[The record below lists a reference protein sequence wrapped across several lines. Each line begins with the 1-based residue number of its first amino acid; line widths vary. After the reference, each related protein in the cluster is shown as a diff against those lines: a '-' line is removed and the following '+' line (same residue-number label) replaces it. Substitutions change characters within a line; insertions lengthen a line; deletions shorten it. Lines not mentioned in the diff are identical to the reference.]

1 MSPPLPNILYLHSHD
16 TGRQV
21 QPYGGA
27 VRTPRI
33 QRLAEEGVVF
43 RQAFCAAS
51 TCSASRA
58 CLLTGRYAHANGM
71 LGLAHRGWSL
81 DDYQQH
87 IVHTLRDIG
96 YHSTLVGEQHVS
108 KEPGEIGYDEVVKI
122 ATSRA
127 TDVAPVT
134 IDLLRRA
141 HRRPFFLSV
150 GFFETHREFFRPADG
165 EERWAAVP
173 PHLPDTPEIRRDI
186 AAFDAS
192 ARSLDAGIGAVLD
205 ELDGLGLSDDTLV
218 ICTTDHGMPFPGAKA
233 TLTDRGIG
241 VFLIMRGPGGFRGG
255 RVLDALVSQVDIFP
269 TICDLAGIPPP
280 DWLQGRSMLPLLQ
293 GAGAIRDEVFAEG
306 TYHAA
311 YEPQRAIRTRR
322 WKYIRRFDDRRTPV
336 VVNVDDGPAKNALAG
351 GRLGRAGRRRTRSST
366 TSCSTRAR
374 ARTSSTATITRRW
387 RATFA
392 SASSAGWPR
401 RATRCSTGR
410 STRLPGAEYNEQDQI
425 SPREPTRVSPVIGRT
440 AAWERGGT

>member
-1 MSPPLPNILYLHSHD
+1 MTPPPPNILYLHSHD

-108 KEPGEIGYDEVVKI
+108 KEPGEIGYDEVVRI
-122 ATSRA
+122 ATTRA

-173 PHLPDTPEIRRDI
+173 AHLPDTPEIRRDM
-186 AAFDAS
+186 AAFNAS

-205 ELDGLGLSDDTLV
+205 ELEALGLSDDTLV

-255 RVLDALVSQVDIFP
+255 RVVDALVSQVDIFP
-269 TICDLAGIPPP
+269 TVCDLAGIPPP
-280 DWLQGRSMLPLLQ
+280 HWLQGRSMLPLLR
-293 GAGAIRDEVFAEG
+293 GAGEIREEVFAEG

-336 VVNVDDGPAKNALAG
+336 VVNTDDGPAKNAWLAAG
-351 GRLGRAGRRRTRSST
+351 WAERAVPPEELYDLVLDPAEGENLIDRDEHAEVARDL
-366 TSCSTRAR
+366 RAR
-374 ARTSSTATITRRW
+374 LLRW
-387 RATFA
+387 MAE
-392 SASSAGWPR
+392 
-401 RATRCSTGR
+401 TGDP
-410 STRLPGAEYNEQDQI
+410 LLDGPVDPPPGAEYNEQDQI
-425 SPREPTRVSPVIGRT
+425 SPREPTRISPVIGRA
-440 AAWERGGT
+440 AAWERGGA

>member
-1 MSPPLPNILYLHSHD
+1 VTPPLPNILYLHSHD
-16 TGRQV
+16 TGRHV
-21 QPYGGA
+21 QPYGSA

-58 CLLTGRYAHANGM
+58 CLLTGRYAHSNGM

-81 DDYQQH
+81 NDYEQH
-87 IVHTLRDIG
+87 IVHTLREVG
-96 YHSTLVGEQHVS
+96 YHSTLVGEQHIS
-108 KEPGEIGYDEVVKI
+108 KEPDVIGYDEVVKI
-122 ATSRA
+122 ATTRA

-165 EERWAAVP
+165 EERWVAP
-173 PHLPDTPEIRRDI
+173 PPNLPDTPEIRRDV
-186 AAFDAS
+186 AAFNAS

-205 ELDGLGLSDDTLV
+205 ELEALGLDDDTLV
-218 ICTTDHGMPFPGAKA
+218 ICTTDHGMAFPGAKT

-241 VFLIMRGPGGFRGG
+241 VFLIMRGPGGFLGG
-255 RVLDALVSQVDIFP
+255 RVIDALVSQVDLFP
-269 TICDLAGIPPP
+269 TICDLVGIPPP
-280 DWLQGRSMLPLLQ
+280 HWLQGRSMLPLVH
-293 GAGAIRDEVFAEG
+293 GAEEIRDEVFAEG

-322 WKYIRRFDDRRTPV
+322 WKYIRRFDDRPTPV
-336 VVNVDDGPAKNALAG
+336 VVNTDDGPAKDLWRESGWAERGLAPEQLYDLVLDPAEAENLI
-351 GRLGRAGRRRTRSST
+351 GREELAPVVREL
-366 TSCSTRAR
+366 RAR
-374 ARTSSTATITRRW
+374 LIRW
-387 RATFA
+387 MAETDDPLLD
-392 SASSAGWPR
+392 GPVDPP
-401 RATRCSTGR
+401 
-410 STRLPGAEYNEQDQI
+410 PGAEYNEQDQI
-425 SPREPTRVSPVIGRT
+425 SPREPTRIAPVIGR
-440 AAWERGGT
+440 AVAWERGAT

>member
-1 MSPPLPNILYLHSHD
+1 MTPPPPNILYLHSHD

-122 ATSRA
+122 ATTRA

-150 GFFETHREFFRPADG
+150 GFFETHREFFRPVDG
-165 EERWAAVP
+165 DERWAAVP
-173 PHLPDTPEIRRDI
+173 AHLPDTPEIRRDM
-186 AAFDAS
+186 AAFNAS

-205 ELDGLGLSDDTLV
+205 ELEALGLSDDTLV

-255 RVLDALVSQVDIFP
+255 RVVDALVSQVDIFP
-269 TICDLAGIPPP
+269 TVCDLAGIPPP
-280 DWLQGRSMLPLLQ
+280 HWLQGRSMLPLLR
-293 GAGAIRDEVFAEG
+293 GAGEIRDEVFAEG

-336 VVNVDDGPAKNALAG
+336 VVNTDDGPAKNAWLAAG
-351 GRLGRAGRRRTRSST
+351 WAERAVPPEELYDLVLDPAEGENLIDRDEHAAVARDL
-366 TSCSTRAR
+366 RAR
-374 ARTSSTATITRRW
+374 LLRW
-387 RATFA
+387 MAE
-392 SASSAGWPR
+392 
-401 RATRCSTGR
+401 TGDP
-410 STRLPGAEYNEQDQI
+410 LLDGPVDPPPGAEYNEQDQI
-425 SPREPTRVSPVIGRT
+425 SPREPTRISPVIGRA
-440 AAWERGGT
+440 AAWERGGA

>member
-336 VVNVDDGPAKNALAG
+336 VVNVDDGPAKNAWLA
-351 GRLGRAGRRRTRSST
+351 
-366 TSCSTRAR
+366 
-374 ARTSSTATITRRW
+374 
-387 RATFA
+387 
-392 SASSAGWPR
+392 AGWAE
-401 RATRCSTGR
+401 RAVPHEELYDLVLDPGEGENLIDRDDHAAVARDLRERLIRWMAETGDP
-410 STRLPGAEYNEQDQI
+410 LFDGPVDPPPGAEYNEQDQI

>member
-1 MSPPLPNILYLHSHD
+1 MTPPPPNILYLHSHD

-96 YHSTLVGEQHVS
+96 YHSTLVGEQHIS

-122 ATSRA
+122 ATTRA

-165 EERWAAVP
+165 EERWAAPP
-173 PHLPDTPEIRRDI
+173 PHLPDTPEIRRDM
-186 AAFDAS
+186 AAFNAS

-205 ELDGLGLSDDTLV
+205 ELEALGLSDDTLV
-218 ICTTDHGMPFPGAKA
+218 ICTTDHGMPFPAP
-233 TLTDRGIG
+233 R
-241 VFLIMRGPGGFRGG
+241 RP
-255 RVLDALVSQVDIFP
+255 SP
-269 TICDLAGIPPP
+269 TG
-280 DWLQGRSMLPLLQ
+280 
-293 GAGAIRDEVFAEG
+293 
-306 TYHAA
+306 
-311 YEPQRAIRTRR
+311 
-322 WKYIRRFDDRRTPV
+322 
-336 VVNVDDGPAKNALAG
+336 
-351 GRLGRAGRRRTRSST
+351 
-366 TSCSTRAR
+366 
-374 ARTSSTATITRRW
+374 
-387 RATFA
+387 A
-392 SASSAGWPR
+392 SASS
-401 RATRCSTGR
+401 
-410 STRLPGAEYNEQDQI
+410 
-425 SPREPTRVSPVIGRT
+425 
-440 AAWERGGT
+440 

>member
-1 MSPPLPNILYLHSHD
+1 MTPPPPNILYLHSHD

-122 ATSRA
+122 ATTRA

-150 GFFETHREFFRPADG
+150 GFFETHREFFPPVDG
-165 EERWAAVP
+165 DDRWAAVP
-173 PHLPDTPEIRRDI
+173 AHLPDTPEIRRDM
-186 AAFDAS
+186 AAFNAS

-205 ELDGLGLSDDTLV
+205 ELEALGRSDDTLV

-255 RVLDALVSQVDIFP
+255 RVVDALVSQVDIFP
-269 TICDLAGIPPP
+269 TVCDLAGIPAPP
-280 DWLQGRSMLPLLQ
+280 WLQGRSMLPLLR
-293 GAGAIRDEVFAEG
+293 GADEIRDEVFAEG

-336 VVNVDDGPAKNALAG
+336 VVNTDDGPAKNAWLAAG
-351 GRLGRAGRRRTRSST
+351 WAERAVPPEELYDLVLDPAEGQNLIDRDEHAAVARDL
-366 TSCSTRAR
+366 RAR
-374 ARTSSTATITRRW
+374 LLRW
-387 RATFA
+387 MAE
-392 SASSAGWPR
+392 
-401 RATRCSTGR
+401 TGDP
-410 STRLPGAEYNEQDQI
+410 LLDGPVDPPPGAEYNEQDQI
-425 SPREPTRVSPVIGRT
+425 SPREPTRISPVIGRA
-440 AAWERGGT
+440 AAWERGGA

>member
-1 MSPPLPNILYLHSHD
+1 MTPPLPNILYLHSHD

-21 QPYGGA
+21 QPYGAA

-33 QRLAEEGVVF
+33 QQLAEEGVVF

-81 DDYQQH
+81 DDYEQH
-87 IVHTLRDIG
+87 IVHTLREIG

-141 HRRPFFLSV
+141 GRRPFFLSV
-150 GFFETHREFFRPADG
+150 GFFETHREFFPAADG
-165 EERWAAVP
+165 EERWVAP
-173 PHLPDTPEIRRDI
+173 PPDVPDTPEIRRDM
-186 AAFDAS
+186 AAFNAS

-205 ELDGLGLSDDTLV
+205 ELEALGLADDTLV

-255 RVLDALVSQVDIFP
+255 RVIDALVSQMDVFP
-269 TICDLAGIPPP
+269 TVVDLLGVPAPE
-280 DWLQGRSMLPLLQ
+280 WLQGRSMLPLLD
-293 GAGAIRDEVFAEG
+293 GARAIRDEVFAEV
-306 TYHAA
+306 TFHAA

-322 WKYIRRFDDRRTPV
+322 WKYIRRFGDRQSPV
-336 VVNVDDGPAKNALAG
+336 VVNADDGPAKDAWLA
-351 GRLGRAGRRRTRSST
+351 
-366 TSCSTRAR
+366 
-374 ARTSSTATITRRW
+374 
-387 RATFA
+387 
-392 SASSAGWPR
+392 AGWAERTIPPEQLYDLVLDPGEGENLVGR
-401 RATRCSTGR
+401 EELVPVLKELRERLLRWMGATDDPLLDGPVEPP
-410 STRLPGAEYNEQDQI
+410 PGAGYNEPDQI
-425 SPREPTRVSPVIGRT
+425 SPSEPTRTAPLSGR
-440 AAWERGGT
+440 AARERGGS

>member
-1 MSPPLPNILYLHSHD
+1 MTPPPPNILYLHSHD

-87 IVHTLRDIG
+87 IVHTLRGIG

-108 KEPGEIGYDEVVKI
+108 KEPGEIGYDEVVRI
-122 ATSRA
+122 ATTRA

-173 PHLPDTPEIRRDI
+173 AHLPDTPEIRRDM
-186 AAFDAS
+186 AAFNAS

-205 ELDGLGLSDDTLV
+205 ELEALGLSDDTLV

-255 RVLDALVSQVDIFP
+255 RVVDALVSQVDIFP
-269 TICDLAGIPPP
+269 TVCDLAGIPPP
-280 DWLQGRSMLPLLQ
+280 HWLQGRSMLPLLR
-293 GAGAIRDEVFAEG
+293 GAGEIREEVFAEG

-336 VVNVDDGPAKNALAG
+336 VVNTDDGPAKNAWLAAG
-351 GRLGRAGRRRTRSST
+351 WAERAVPPEELYDLVLDPAEGENLIDRDEHAEVARDL
-366 TSCSTRAR
+366 RAR
-374 ARTSSTATITRRW
+374 LLRW
-387 RATFA
+387 MAE
-392 SASSAGWPR
+392 
-401 RATRCSTGR
+401 TGDP
-410 STRLPGAEYNEQDQI
+410 LLDGPVDPPPGAEYNEQDQI
-425 SPREPTRVSPVIGRT
+425 SPREPTRISPVIGRA
-440 AAWERGGT
+440 AAWERGGA

>member
-1 MSPPLPNILYLHSHD
+1 MTPPPPNILYLHSHD

-122 ATSRA
+122 GTTRA

-173 PHLPDTPEIRRDI
+173 AHLPDTPEIRRDM
-186 AAFDAS
+186 AAFNAS

-205 ELDGLGLSDDTLV
+205 ELDALGLSDDTLV

-255 RVLDALVSQVDIFP
+255 RVVDALVSQVDIFP
-269 TICDLAGIPPP
+269 TVCDLAGIPPP
-280 DWLQGRSMLPLLQ
+280 HWLQGRSMLPLLR
-293 GAGAIRDEVFAEG
+293 GAGEIREEVFAEG

-336 VVNVDDGPAKNALAG
+336 VVNTDDGPAKNAWLAAG
-351 GRLGRAGRRRTRSST
+351 WAERAVPPEELYDLVLDPAEGENLIDRDEHAAVARDL
-366 TSCSTRAR
+366 RAR
-374 ARTSSTATITRRW
+374 LLRW
-387 RATFA
+387 MAE
-392 SASSAGWPR
+392 
-401 RATRCSTGR
+401 TGDP
-410 STRLPGAEYNEQDQI
+410 LLDGPVDPPPGAEYNEQDQI
-425 SPREPTRVSPVIGRT
+425 SPREPTRISPVIGRA
-440 AAWERGGT
+440 AAWERGGA